1 MGIYHKYDNET
12 KCSTWIMLQPA
23 HFALKIPDI
32 EVERCESPLVEP
44 HLFLLQSILQTWKS
58 YCENIESQVR
68 KDVISFLPSTI
79 RLPAY

>member
-12 KCSTWIMLQPA
+12 KSSTWIMLQPA
-23 HFALKIPDI
+23 HFALKIPDMD
-32 EVERCESPLVEP
+32 VERCDFSLVEP
-44 HLFLLQSILQTWKS
+44 HLFLLQSTLQTWKS

-68 KDVISFLPSTI
+68 EDVISFLASAI